1 MKRIRVLVV
10 EDSLTVRHRLVS
22 AIERDPAFEVIGE
35 AGDGHTAIA
44 LCEKLRPDVITLD
57 MVLPELDGLAVTEH
71 IMAFCP
77 TPIVIVS
84 SSINRGEVMNTLD
97 ALAAGAVD
105 VLDKPG
111 TSMSDTEWNEKL
123 LDVLK
128 LASRIRVITHPRAR
142 LRSATDR
149 AHTAHL
155 ERRGERSGETPA
167 RKPSSPVRVP
177 TPLEGLVAPRATE
190 GRYRLVAIGA
200 STGGPGAVTEIL
212 SALPKDFP
220 LPILVVIH
228 ISKPFGTIFSEWLAD
243 HLSFPVY
250 QAIDGEP
257 LSRPGPSRARVIL
270 APPDRHLVIA
280 GGRTRLS
287 HAPERHSCR
296 PSVDV
301 LFESI
306 AVEIGPA
313 AIGCLLTGMGRD
325 GAEGLLAMHKA
336 GAATLAQD
344 EASSVIFGM
353 PQEAIRLGATDRVL
367 HLSAFAGV
375 LTELAAASAIR
386 REKTL

>member
-1 MKRIRVLVV
+1 MKLIRVLVV
-10 EDSLTVRHRLVS
+10 EDSLTVRYRIVS
-22 AIERDPAFEVIGE
+22 AIQSDPAFEVVGE

-57 MVLPELDGLAVTEH
+57 MVLPHLDGLAVTEH

-84 SSINRGEVMNTLD
+84 SSVNRGEVLSTLD
-97 ALAAGAVD
+97 ALAAGAVE

-111 TSMSDTEWNEKL
+111 SGMSDTEWNQKL
-123 LDVLK
+123 LDTIK

-142 LRSATDR
+142 LRSSADR
-149 AHTAHL
+149 MQRTRTE
-155 ERRGERSGETPA
+155 ERAQPA
-167 RKPSSPVRVP
+167 RSPS
-177 TPLEGLVAPRATE
+177 APRRTKTPSEGIAAVHPFE

-212 SALPKDFP
+212 SALPKDFS

-228 ISKPFGTIFSEWLAD
+228 IGKPFGAIFSEWLSE
-243 HLSFPVY
+243 HIPFPVY

-270 APPDRHLVIA
+270 APPDRHLIVA

-287 HAPERHSCR
+287 SAPERHSCR
-296 PSVDV
+296 PSVDL
-301 LFESI
+301 LFESL
-306 AVEIGPA
+306 AAELGPA

-325 GAEGLLAMHKA
+325 GADGLLAMHKA
-336 GAATLAQD
+336 GAVTLAQD

-353 PQEAIRLGATDRVL
+353 PQVAIRMGAADRVL
-367 HLSAFAGV
+367 HINAFGGV
-375 LTELAAASAIR
+375 LTELAKTAAIR
-386 REKTL
+386 GEKTL